1 MTISSSL
8 NAGVM
13 GLTAN
18 ATRLSTISDNI
29 ANSATYGYKR
39 SQVNFSSLVIDQST
53 SAYSAGGVRVDAFKD
68 NSTAGSLISTGS
80 ATDIAIAGRGLFPVT
95 TAAGLNTPAAQ
106 RPLQLLPTGSFLP
119 DADGNL
125 RNESGL
131 FLLGWPAD
139 GTGQVTGVDRNSGTN
154 LEPVNITSSQLV
166 AAPTTSM
173 ALGINLPA
181 DATNAGAPTDPYQLP
196 IEYFDNIGRSN
207 TLTFSFSAVVPA
219 NGTSHQWQVSV
230 FDTAGDPNTAIGTFD
245 LQFDDGGGGNGNGGR
260 LTSLTPTSGVTFDA
274 TTGIMSIVLPHDT
287 VEVDIG
293 IPGQAGGISQFSSPF
308 TQNIINKNGGPV
320 GELESVEF
328 DAQGRLSAIYAT
340 GHRQVI
346 YQIPVADVPNM
357 NGLTA
362 KDGQALAL
370 SQDSGALY
378 FFDAGTGPVGALA
391 GRALMES
398 TTDIASELTDLI
410 ETQRAYTS
418 NAKIVQ
424 TVDEMLQETTNLK
437 R

>member
-39 SQVNFSSLVIDQST
+39 SGVDFSSLVIDQRS
-53 SAYSAGGVRVDAFKD
+53 SVYSAGGVRTETFKD
-68 NSTAGSLISTGS
+68 NESVGALVSTGS
-80 ATDIAIAGRGLFPVT
+80 PTDISVAGRGLFPVT
-95 TAAGLNTPAAQ
+95 NSAGLNASSAQ
-106 RPLQLLPTGSFLP
+106 RELQLLPTGSFLP
-119 DADGNL
+119 DASGNL
-125 RNESGL
+125 RNQSGH

-139 GTGQVTGVDRNSGTN
+139 VTGNIGDVSRNSGIN
-154 LEPVNITSSQLV
+154 LEPVNIATSQLV
-166 AAPTTSM
+166 AAPTTEL

-181 DATNAGAPTDPYQLP
+181 DATNAGAPNDPYLLP
-196 IEYFDNIGRSN
+196 IEYFDNIGRSQ
-207 TLTFSFSAVVPA
+207 TITFSFSAVVPA
-219 NGTSHQWQVSV
+219 DGTSHQWQVEV

-245 LQFDDGGGGNGNGGR
+245 LEFSDGAGGTGNAGR
-260 LTSLTPTSGVTFDA
+260 ISSLTPTNGVAYNDQ
-274 TTGIMSIVLPHDT
+274 TGLLSIDLPHDT
-287 VEVDIG
+287 IEVDVG
-293 IPGQAGGISQFSSPF
+293 IPNQPGGISQFSSAF
-308 TQNIINKNGGPV
+308 TQNIISKNGGPV
-320 GELESVEF
+320 GDLQSVEF
-328 DAQGRLSAIYAT
+328 DDAGGLFATYAT
-340 GHRQVI
+340 GHRQLL

-362 KDGQALAL
+362 RDGQSL
-370 SQDSGALY
+370 SVSQESGALY
-378 FFDAGTGPVGALA
+378 FFDAGTGPVGGLS
-391 GRALMES
+391 GNTLMES